1 MALNKEDKKDIFLTY
16 SAKNVAQDTGS
27 PESQIAL
34 FSNRITYLTE
44 HLKQY
49 PKDKASRLG
58 LIKLVGKRKKQL
70 TYLQNT
76 AIERYRDIIVKLG
89 IRK

>member
-1 MALNKEDKKDIFLTY
+1 MALNKEEKKELFLTY
-16 SAKNVAQDTGS
+16 SAKNLAQDTGS
-27 PESQIAL
+27 AESQVAL
-34 FSNRITYLTE
+34 STSKISYLTE
-44 HLKQY
+44 HLKLH

-58 LIKLVGKRKKQL
+58 LIKLVGKRKRQL